1 MQVAHATRH
10 VVEGQNAGLVVQED
24 AEPVRVAAEPQTA
37 SLAVVEGPVLHVVT
51 LHAPRLAVAA

>member
-24 AEPVRVAAEPQTA
+24 AEPVGVAAGPQAT
-37 SLAVVEGPVLHVVT
+37 SLAVMEGPVL
-51 LHAPRLAVAA
+51 